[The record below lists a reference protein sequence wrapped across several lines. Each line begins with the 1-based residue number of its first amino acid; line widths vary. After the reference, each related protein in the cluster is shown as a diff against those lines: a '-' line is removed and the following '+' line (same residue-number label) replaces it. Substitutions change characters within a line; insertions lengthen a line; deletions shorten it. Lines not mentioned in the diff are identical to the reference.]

1 MWTCKWLDL
10 QTLGYQPVINYAQKS
25 SRSLIVMILGNF
37 TIPFMVFNVMYTICK
52 ELQLKC
58 PKILEMA
65 CSLIAN
71 MTLFAHISDFC
82 IENVLIFL
90 ILSLRGENKE

>member
-1 MWTCKWLDL
+1 
-10 QTLGYQPVINYAQKS
+10 
-25 SRSLIVMILGNF
+25 
-37 TIPFMVFNVMYTICK
+37 MYTICK